1 MKSRILGALLLLPA
15 LACAGNLLDLGIT
28 DEGHQLII
36 DVATARKSGGSLIRI
51 WGLENLA
58 TPNAGG
64 AQSIR
69 RHVQVDCASGQFRR
83 LQEMQFSEPNG
94 KGQRLPD
101 DGRPDTVWNTATTG
115 SAYEQLVA
123 RVCRF

>member
-1 MKSRILGALLLLPA
+1 MKAILVGAFVLLPA
-15 LACAGNLLDLGIT
+15 IASAGNLLDLGTT

-51 WGLENLA
+51 WGLENLL

-69 RHVQVDCASGQFRR
+69 RHVQVDCASSQFRR

-101 DGRPDTVWNTATTG
+101 DGRPDTVWNTATAG
-115 SAYEQLVA
+115 SAYDQLVK
-123 RVCRF
+123 RVCKL

>member
-1 MKSRILGALLLLPA
+1 MKSTLTIAFLLLPA
-15 LACAGNLLDLGIT
+15 LACAGNLLDLGTT
-28 DEGHQLII
+28 DEGPQLII

-69 RHVQVDCASGQFRR
+69 RHIQMDCASGQFRR

-115 SAYEQLVA
+115 SAYHNLVI
-123 RVCRF
+123 RVCKL

>member
-1 MKSRILGALLLLPA
+1 MKSTLTAVFLLLPA

-115 SAYEQLVA
+115 SAYDHLVA
-123 RVCRF
+123 RVCKL